1 LRDRDGLRA
10 AVRLERLVGP
20 LLLRVNHATDEINV
34 GHPKGCGL
42 GDPQPGDRAQ
52 QHSDPQM
59 LRHRIVYCPHLLGG
73 GDVV

>member
-1 LRDRDGLRA
+1 
-10 AVRLERLVGP
+10 

-42 GDPQPGDRAQ
+42 GDPQAGDRAQ

-59 LRHRIVYCPHLLGG
+59 LRHRIVYGPHLLGG